1 MLFLGVLCAP
11 MQAAEHPV
19 TASTKIIEYS
29 QTEKQVVTDP
39 VQKSNKTYTPPKIE
53 GNAAAALILSFLS
66 IIFLAI
72 YPPLGML
79 SILVAIVCIIRSKI
93 RIKKEPK
100 ERWRGRKFTTFS
112 IILLALL
119 LGILGALLGSGTL
132 QRFF

>member
-1 MLFLGVLCAP
+1 MLLIGVLYTP

-19 TASTKIIEYS
+19 TNTTKIIEYS
-29 QTEKQVVTDP
+29 QAEKQAVTDA
-39 VQKSNKTYTPPKIE
+39 VQKPSKTYKPPKIE

-72 YPPLGML
+72 YPPLGIL
-79 SILVAIVCIIRSKI
+79 SILVAIVCIIRSRI

-112 IILLALL
+112 IILLAIL

-132 QRFF
+132 QGFF

>member
-1 MLFLGVLCAP
+1 MLFIGIFCIP
-11 MQAAEHPV
+11 IQAAEHPV
-19 TASTKIIEYS
+19 PASTKIIEYH
-29 QTEKQVVTDP
+29 QAEKQAVTKA
-39 VQKSNKTYTPPKIE
+39 VQKPNKTYTPPKIE

-72 YPPLGML
+72 HPPLGLL
-79 SILVAIVCIIRSKI
+79 SILVAIICIIRSRI

-112 IILLALL
+112 IILLAIL